1 MTDTAPS
8 KTTSPLNQSNKRNVD
23 LCQIPG
29 ADHERVQRGRANL
42 FSENIAIEVAEIF
55 RALGDSSRIKIV
67 YSLLKQE
74 LCTCDL
80 AAIIGSSES
89 SVSQHLR
96 ILRQLRLVKS
106 QRRGK
111 QVFYTLDDTHIHTL
125 LVVCLSHVHDADQ
138 HHEELGRV
146 LEIFDTEKL

>member
-1 MTDTAPS
+1 M
-8 KTTSPLNQSNKRNVD
+8 QSRLTKQKSGDER
-23 LCQIPG
+23 CQIPG
-29 ADHERVQRGRANL
+29 ANRERVESGRANL
-42 FSENIAIEVAEIF
+42 FSDDTAIEVAEIF

-111 QVFYTLDDTHIHTL
+111 QVFYSLDDAHIRTL

-138 HHEELGRV
+138 HQEELGRM
-146 LEIFDTEKL
+146 LELFTIEQDTPTKL

>member
-1 MTDTAPS
+1 MPNASHNNTTPS
-8 KTTSPLNQSNKRNVD
+8 INQRGKRGTD

-29 ADHERVQRGRANL
+29 ADQERVERGRANL
-42 FSENIAIEVAEIF
+42 FSENTAIEVAEIF

-111 QVFYTLDDTHIHTL
+111 QVFYSLDDAHIRTL

-138 HHEELGRV
+138 HHEELGKV
-146 LEIFDTEKL
+146 LEIFNTEKL